1 MRRVA
6 RGSATASVIVP
17 PPATGCVLAVAAHPD
32 DLETWCAGTLARSV
46 LAGAR
51 VVYLLLT
58 SGDKGLRD
66 PRPSPSQ
73 VMQLREAEQI
83 EAARLL
89 GVGEVYFLRQ
99 PDGELE
105 NTRDLREALVR
116 YLRQLRPVAVFTH
129 DPVWPDQPYVGH
141 RDHRIAGRAVLD
153 AVYPAAR
160 NGRFFPEHLQ
170 AGLAP
175 HAVPEVWLFGSAA
188 PNAWV
193 DVAATFE
200 VKVASRLAHASQTR
214 DPASLRAGWR
224 SVAAWTGAAV
234 GLPLAEAFVVLPLG

>member
-1 MRRVA
+1 MRG
-6 RGSATASVIVP
+6 RGHCHRAVIVL
-17 PPATGCVLAVAAHPD
+17 PPASGCVLAVAAHPD

-46 LAGAR
+46 RAGAR

-66 PRPSPSQ
+66 PGPSPSQ
-73 VMQLREAEQI
+73 VAELRESEQRD
-83 EAARLL
+83 AARVL
-89 GVGEVYFLRQ
+89 GVGEVHFLRQ

-116 YLRQLRPVAVFTH
+116 YLRLLRPVTVFTH

-160 NGRFFPEHLQ
+160 NGRFFPEHRQ

-193 DVAATFE
+193 DVATTFE
-200 VKVASRLAHASQTR
+200 AKIASRLAHASQTR
-214 DPASLRAGWR
+214 DPASLRTGWR
-224 SVAAWTGAAV
+224 TLAAWTGAPV
-234 GLPLAEAFVVLPLG
+234 GLPLAEAFLVLPLG